1 MSFSK
6 GIKPRYNFFEHKE
19 CSNCI
24 KHIIT
29 DVDKFSLN
37 FDIED
42 EEKGEYAIYINK
54 NALNYD
60 DFRCFLRIVREMN
73 DIKEN
78 FRIVDFLC
86 LIHIIDIFKFKKD
99 KNFNSLILNLLHFT
113 IYNSKK
119 MYERL
124 HIIEKFNKSSSLF
137 ESILCE
143 ICKIY
148 FFNGKTFLLNIL
160 NPNDNKEIAEY
171 LSETI
176 STKSFVNIRF
186 IFLNRICK
194 LMKYNHFSRNTFKL
208 ICQVIGPR
216 KVLLNLEDSNE
227 VSFSFSMFKMFL
239 SSEVICFYHWKDM
252 KFLQSIIENC
262 IFKNIKSLVFI
273 NCFVFENFT
282 ELKSIYLSN
291 SSTTNT
297 VFCHKI
303 YNLMK
308 NIVCSLYDEINNE
321 EKLRKFMTLTNNRY
335 CKTKKYHI
343 QYFDPKIEGFDFQDL
358 FCSKKYKIISFDSIV
373 ITQSFVSFKTTIL
386 NHENFSRMNLILKKV
401 FLTTLKFQNTLV
413 KEKKNDEIFE
423 FINSMPNLKSLK
435 LTPNS
440 NISLFKYVFKYNMM
454 KLKNLEKFKIKDEN
468 KCDKGYSDSLYLEK
482 IIELEINCLFE
493 QSFLYTL
500 FLNQK
505 LENLK
510 KIHIYNCNI
519 GLKDKNSRRN
529 YTRIQDILFSNTK
542 LFGISFSELFDTQ
555 KEYSIKYICIFDV
568 KLSKRDLMFMSN
580 LKYLEFSFF
589 GSIEEMFDCKDWFRY
604 FRLNPLKVK
613 IEIYFANID
622 RLNKNRCKEIY
633 RSI

>member
-262 IFKNIKSLVFI
+262 IFKNIKSL
-273 NCFVFENFT
+273 
-282 ELKSIYLSN
+282 LKSIYLSN

-413 KEKKNDEIFE
+413 KESIRNLYIYNSKLTNKCLFDILLLSNLQVIQITDSTFIFDNYKIKYIEHLLIQEFFINRCESEKNDEIFE

-505 LENLK
+505 LENLE

-542 LFGISFSELFDTQ
+542 LFGISFSELFDSQ
-555 KEYSIKYICIFDV
+555 KEYSIKYIYI
-568 KLSKRDLMFMSN
+568 R
-580 LKYLEFSFF
+580 
-589 GSIEEMFDCKDWFRY
+589 R
-604 FRLNPLKVK
+604 
-613 IEIYFANID
+613 
-622 RLNKNRCKEIY
+622 
-633 RSI
+633 